1 MKPSLFVLVAAF
13 AVPGLA
19 AAEAAAAV
27 SAKPASAIE
36 VRFVDAPT
44 GFNYVWQQDQ
54 GWKFAG
60 RSPAGA
66 RPAPVS
72 SAEGYAAGTPL
83 AEFID
88 ATTGFRFVWRQGSGW
103 EFAGKL
109 ASRDGEAAQFASLAG
124 DAR

>member
-1 MKPSLFVLVAAF
+1 MKPSLFALVAAL

-19 AAEAAAAV
+19 AAEPAAAV
-27 SAKPASAIE
+27 VANPASEVE

-44 GFNYVWQQDQ
+44 GFSYVWQQDK
-54 GWKFAG
+54 GWKFVG
-60 RSPAGA
+60 QSPAGA

-72 SAEGYAAGTPL
+72 SADGYPAGTPL

-88 ATTGFRFVWRQGSGW
+88 ATTGFRFVWRQGAGW

-109 ASRDGEAAQFASLAG
+109 ASREGELAQLASIAGEA
-124 DAR
+124 R